1 MVVWAKCQ
9 HQHNMPTMTMLACWC
24 LIAGLGWCKKCGFI
38 LRQTPD
44 CTSILNF
51 TTTSRTWFSSCSHWA
66 CEWECSS
73 FTIPQSV
80 RTTVTLLICARHS
93 LFQLKLIH
101 RGYWTKTRLAKP
113 NINQVDH
120 LVDPTLIHVVVLS
133 LFLTVLGVYLQ
144 NLFLLP
150 TSVLCHRAL

>member
-24 LIAGLGWCKKCGFI
+24 LIAGLGWCKNVQTGFI
-38 LRQTPD
+38 LRQTPN

-51 TTTSRTWFSSCSHWA
+51 TTRSHTWFSSCSRA
-66 CEWECSS
+66 REWECSS

-101 RGYWTKTRLAKP
+101 RGYWTKTRLAKIKI

-120 LVDPTLIHVVVLS
+120 LVDPTLIYMLWSCPCSSQFWESIFRTFS
-133 LFLTVLGVYLQ
+133 LW
-144 NLFLLP
+144 
-150 TSVLCHRAL
+150 